1 MTNFQE
7 ILNEIT
13 EQETA
18 INNLI
23 AEKQQDISV
32 KSEEITELQ
41 EQIASLTTQLSGLTE
56 LKTNAEALQSSI
68 AANTHTIDFNLNV
81 NASGGDSTTVFS
93 SSTPV

>member
-1 MTNFQE
+1 MSNFQE

-41 EQIASLTTQLSGLTE
+41 EQIESLTSQLSGLVE
-56 LKTNAEALQSSI
+56 LKTNAENLQSSI
-68 AANTHTIDFNLNV
+68 AANTHTIDVNLNV
-81 NASGGDSTTVFS
+81 NTSGDGTTVFN